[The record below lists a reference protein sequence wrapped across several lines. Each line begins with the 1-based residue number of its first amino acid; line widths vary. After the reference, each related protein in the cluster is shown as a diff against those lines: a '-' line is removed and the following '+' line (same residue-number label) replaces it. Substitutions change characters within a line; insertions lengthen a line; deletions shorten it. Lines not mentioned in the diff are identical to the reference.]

1 MSNNDGDEYVLKLRA
16 DVSGAK
22 ADLRAINDEIAAI
35 KQNYQTAFGKSIDK
49 PFVQRPI
56 DTTRPGS
63 DATADARNDAL
74 LRGELQRLRGE
85 ADRLKAAAPTTPATA
100 TAAAHAAARAAK
112 TVTPPG
118 TGTGAPGKPVE
129 ITANDAFYDRLA
141 RANAKSGLSSA
152 AMQAAGGRISSVS
165 GLLSLVGGL
174 AGTAGPGGLAA
185 AGAVL
190 GGRAALAVSD
200 QQATVQR
207 QVALLASSLTG
218 GPSMGNPLG
227 MASDIRNQGQAFNY
241 GADQAMKIAS
251 DLALAGVGRAN
262 LVGSVGATAMLA
274 RRSGGDPGQ
283 LTSLTSTLA
292 VQGGMGHEQINSLF
306 QDLGNLSDAAGGSG
320 PSLLRLIDSLKALQ
334 SQTAGASVSLSGLA
348 AVSKI
353 LGPSYNNVGAMFAPA
368 VGASGTN
375 QLQQA
380 SLLGVS
386 PDAYSRMQKNPAQLY
401 DAIGRFVKQVDPKG
415 GQQGA
420 DVAEQVLSQTGLV
433 NLSSLSPDKQRQ
445 FIDDLR
451 AGKTNAAAT
460 LAGHLGDQAR
470 KRRVSEQQA
479 LATTARTTAG
489 QTGLRDRAGI
499 ALDNRITQTFN
510 PDPQQSAAGYRNYY
524 ALSNAMSYNIPSDV
538 LTQQAAARNTP
549 ATPAALHALA
559 VHDRRARDTGDS
571 WGGVAAGGGFTGGDS
586 GSWGG
591 AASAPPR
598 EMRITVVV
606 QDQNGRTMGNARAS
620 TQIDPDRRLTGART
634 WGPTESRRPRGYQ
647 GR

>member
-1 MSNNDGDEYVLKLRA
+1 MSNGSGDGDEYVLKLRA

-22 ADLRAINDEIAAI
+22 ADLRAINSDIEALRTNFQKAFNAQVASPSAQAKTPQEAVERAGRDFKPADLRQASPQAA
-35 KQNYQTAFGKSIDK
+35 TMLSEM
-49 PFVQRPI
+49 QR
-56 DTTRPGS
+56 
-63 DATADARNDAL
+63 
-74 LRGELQRLRGE
+74 LQRQAE
-85 ADRLKAAAPTTPATA
+85 RLTVRAGLPSAAAGGGVGA
-100 TAAAHAAARAAK
+100 
-112 TVTPPG
+112 G
-118 TGTGAPGKPVE
+118 TPGKPVE

-141 RANAKSGLSSA
+141 RSNAKAGLSSA

-274 RRSGGDPGQ
+274 RRSGVDPGQ

-292 VQGGMGHEQINSLF
+292 VQGGMGHEQINSLY
-306 QDLGNLSDAAGGSG
+306 QDLSNLSDAAGGSG
-320 PSLLRLIDSLKALQ
+320 PSLLRLVDSLKTLQ
-334 SQTAGASVSLSGLA
+334 SQTGGAAVNVAGLA
-348 AVSKI
+348 AVSKM
-353 LGPSYNNVGAMFAPA
+353 LGPGYNNVGAMFAPA
-368 VGASGTN
+368 VSASGTN

-510 PDPQQSAAGYRNYY
+510 PDPQQSAAGGNYPGP
-524 ALSNAMSYNIPSDV
+524 LGQVVIG
-538 LTQQAAARNTP
+538 R
-549 ATPAALHALA
+549 
-559 VHDRRARDTGDS
+559 
-571 WGGVAAGGGFTGGDS
+571 GGVPTMAWQSVARMGI
-586 GSWGG
+586 
-591 AASAPPR
+591 PCLR
-598 EMRITVVV
+598 RVEM
-606 QDQNGRTMGNARAS
+606 
-620 TQIDPDRRLTGART
+620 
-634 WGPTESRRPRGYQ
+634 
-647 GR
+647 